1 MSLEKIQQLVSS
13 LAKSL
18 DDNEKLATPILAAK
32 LAKYVDAYPS
42 DQTLGAMSRVI
53 EKMAS
58 NNTLFIKKSEFKTL
72 YNKLYSRNTKL
83 AELFQDELG
92 VVNDEPNITT
102 YQRDEAKQLDPY
114 QVADPVLANALN
126 SVFDSSPIKMYSQA
140 LANQALKSV
149 ASTLD
154 AWNLR
159 PSSLSMDDG
168 NDKFLM
174 IKAEYETPKGVTCF
188 YVPIEV
194 NKNKVSEAS
203 VFMGNLGP
211 QDLNHINI
219 KSYITSNAGSKLKAS
234 GSAILGLLTNAYSE
248 NREISGAELA
258 LTKLNATRQGKS
270 EFFHNQIVGQK
281 LAEAS
286 VKDVVLPKYDQFESF
301 EKSWASA
308 TGLAALQFGNDKIKI
323 GREHI
328 SRELSTYGHKNVQV
342 TVTGNDDNTIFYAVA
357 LDAGRVGFT
366 VPVKLAEGKLTKPS
380 VILCNG
386 SVSSFSK
393 EGVNQLY
400 VNNQSDFK
408 VAAAASPLYDL
419 KPSDL
424 INNIKAALHDGN
436 HDKAEDAL
444 NVLAN
449 AGDDKAYAIGFQV
462 FLQGL
467 SGKVATASA
476 TEPTCGMIVKNASSE
491 HPICGH
497 TGLPVHK
504 TYKDKE
510 GNCRPLYRRGM
521 EEGYEAAT
529 FMNHKIFG

>member
-1 MSLEKIQQLVSS
+1 MSLDKIQQLVSS

-18 DDNEKLATPILAAK
+18 DDNEKIATPILAAK
-32 LAKYVDAYPS
+32 LAKCVDAYPY
-42 DQTLGAMSRVI
+42 DQTLGSMSRVI

-58 NNTLFIKKSEFKTL
+58 NNTIFIRKADLKSL
-72 YNKLYSRNTKL
+72 YNKLYTRNTKF

-92 VVNDEPNITT
+92 VVNSEPVIKK
-102 YQRDEAKQLDPY
+102 YERDEGTELNNY
-114 QVADPVLANALN
+114 QVADPVLANALT
-126 SVFDSSPIKMYSQA
+126 SVFEGTPLKMYSQA
-140 LANQALKSV
+140 LADKALKSV

-154 AWNLR
+154 GWHLR
-159 PSSLSMDDG
+159 PTSLKIDDG
-168 NDKFLM
+168 NEKFLM
-174 IKAEYETPKGVTCF
+174 IRADYETPRGVTSF
-188 YVPIEV
+188 YVPVEIT
-194 NKNKVSEAS
+194 KNKVAEAD
-203 VFMGNLGP
+203 VFLGNVGP
-211 QDLNHINI
+211 QDLNHTNI
-219 KSYITSNAGSKLKAS
+219 KAYITSNAGNKLKANA
-234 GSAILGLLTNAYSE
+234 SAILALLTTASSE
-248 NREISGAELA
+248 NRGISDAELA

-270 EFFHNQIVGQK
+270 EFFQNQVVGLK
-281 LAEAS
+281 VAEAS

-301 EKSWASA
+301 EKSWASP
-308 TGLAALQFGNDKIKI
+308 TGIAALQFGADKVKV

-328 SRELSTYGHKNVQV
+328 VRELAGYGHKNTQV
-342 TVTGNDDNTIFYAVA
+342 TVTGCDDNTIFYAVA

-366 VPVKLAEGKLTKPS
+366 VPVKLANGKLSKPS

-386 SVSSFSK
+386 SVSSFCK

-408 VAAAASPLYDL
+408 VAAAASPLYSL

-424 INNIKAALHDGN
+424 ITNIKTALYEGN

-449 AGDDKAYAIGFQV
+449 AGDDKAYAIGFAV

-467 SGKVATASA
+467 GGKTATASA
-476 TEPTCGMIVKNASSE
+476 EPTCDKLIKSASSE
-491 HPICGH
+491 HPICSH

-510 GNCRPLYRRGM
+510 GNCRPSYRRGM
-521 EEGYEAAT
+521 EEGYEAAS